1 MPRTGTYTFFLVHVL
16 YCILSW
22 SSSGERGEGGGG
34 QGAVALAKPQIHPG
48 AVNRGKAVM

>member
-1 MPRTGTYTFFLVHVL
+1 MPRTYTFFLVHVL
-16 YCILSW
+16 YFMLSW
-22 SSSGERGEGGGG
+22 SSSGERGEGGG

>member
-1 MPRTGTYTFFLVHVL
+1 MYIYFFSCACVVFHIVMEQQL
-16 YCILSW
+16 
-22 SSSGERGEGGGG
+22 GEGGGGG

>member
-1 MPRTGTYTFFLVHVL
+1 MPRTYTFFLVHVL
-16 YCILSW
+16 YFILSW
-22 SSSGERGEGGGG
+22 SSSGERGEGEGG

>member
-1 MPRTGTYTFFLVHVL
+1 MEQQ
-16 YCILSW
+16 W
-22 SSSGERGEGGGG
+22 GEGGGGGG